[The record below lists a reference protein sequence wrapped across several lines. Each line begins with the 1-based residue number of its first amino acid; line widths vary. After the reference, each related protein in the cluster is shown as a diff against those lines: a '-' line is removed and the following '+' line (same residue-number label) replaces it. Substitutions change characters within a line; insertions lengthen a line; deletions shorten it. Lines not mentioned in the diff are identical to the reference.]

1 MYSIFQIGVEDLAV
15 PSLSPAMTLT
25 VFEEL

>member
-1 MYSIFQIGVEDLAV
+1 MYSTFQIDVEDLAV